1 MTDERTRVRGENT
14 EDNEVNGTRN
24 SLMFVILKLK
34 AIDKNVLQ
42 VESIFKTMKKL
53 LELRDALSP
62 PTIYSTIRIFLSET
76 NSTEGTTRKSNKCGN
91 RLLTF
96 FVVIK
101 NK

>member
-1 MTDERTRVRGENT
+1 MREENT

-24 SLMFVILKLK
+24 SLMFLK

-42 VESIFKTMKKL
+42 VESIFKTMKKP

-76 NSTEGTTRKSNKCGN
+76 NSNEGSTRRSNKCGN

-96 FVVIK
+96 FSVIK
-101 NK
+101 NKR